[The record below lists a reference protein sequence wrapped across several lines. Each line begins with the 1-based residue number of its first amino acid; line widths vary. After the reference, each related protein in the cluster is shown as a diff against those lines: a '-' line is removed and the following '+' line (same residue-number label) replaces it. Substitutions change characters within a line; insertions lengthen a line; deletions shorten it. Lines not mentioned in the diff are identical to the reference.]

1 MYEIITKL
9 GVERRTMRVVGN
21 KNEHT
26 LLYRKL
32 DNEDKYLYKCQ
43 MEIVTSLRTN
53 IFHCIA
59 ENS

>member
-1 MYEIITKL
+1 MVLRGECECLEI
-9 GVERRTMRVVGN
+9 

-26 LLYRKL
+26 LLFRKL

>member
-1 MYEIITKL
+1 
-9 GVERRTMRVVGN
+9 MRVVGN

-43 MEIVTSLRTN
+43 MEIVTSQRSN
-53 IFHCIA
+53 IFHCTA
-59 ENS
+59 ENSWISNR